1 MNTYLRY
8 TGTWLLLVS
17 LFFVIGILST
27 QNLFTTTQADTL
39 RLDDQEATI
48 RAINQVSPAVVS
60 ITVIE
65 AVERKSQL
73 GDGGTISTIEKQ
85 NRGMGSGFLISSDGL
100 ILTNR
105 HVAHVTARDKGEYKV
120 TLNSGKQY
128 YAQFIG
134 NDPLNDFAI
143 LKIFDNNLPYIK
155 LGDSNKLTVGTTV
168 IAIGN
173 SLGRYSNSATKGIVS
188 GLYRTVAA
196 SGVNG
201 ETEDLKNVIQTD
213 AEINLGNS
221 GGPLI
226 DLNGTVVGIN
236 VAKDQSGDSIG
247 FSIPINEAKPIILS
261 ARNYGRI
268 IRARVGVRF
277 VMITPEMA
285 EEKKLSRTSG
295 ALLVDSEHGDSSITP
310 GGPAEKAGLQTGDII
325 FEIDGRSIDERMP
338 LSSYVNQ
345 FNPGKKIG
353 LRIQRGQ
360 QIFSK
365 IITLDEFK

>member
-1 MNTYLRY
+1 MNKYFRY
-8 TGTWLLLVS
+8 SIILFSAVF
-17 LFFVIGILST
+17 LFFIIVIFVFKNTPTAI
-27 QNLFTTTQADTL
+27 NADTL
-39 RLDDQEATI
+39 QLDDQEATI

-60 ITVIE
+60 ISVIE
-65 AVERKSQL
+65 TVERQSSL
-73 GDGGTISTIEKQ
+73 GNGGTISTTEKQ

-105 HVAHVTARDKGEYKV
+105 HVANVTKRDKAEYKI

-134 NDPLNDFAI
+134 NDPLNDLAV
-143 LKIFDNNLPYIK
+143 LKIFDNNLPFVK

-188 GLYRTVAA
+188 GLYRTLSA
-196 SGVNG
+196 SGNNG

-213 AEINLGNS
+213 AEINVGNS
-221 GGPLI
+221 GGPLV

-247 FSIPINEAKPIILS
+247 FSIPINEAKPIIIS
-261 ARNYGRI
+261 ARNQGRI
-268 IRARVGVRF
+268 VRARVGVRF
-277 VMITPEMA
+277 AMITPEMA
-285 EEKKLSRTSG
+285 EEKKLARTSG
-295 ALLVDSEHGDSSITP
+295 ALLVDSEHGDSSITA
-310 GGPAEKAGLQTGDII
+310 GGPAEKVGLQTGDII
-325 FEIDGRSIDERMP
+325 FEIDGRTIDERMP
-338 LSSYVNQ
+338 LSSYINQ
-345 FNPGKKIG
+345 FTCKKIG
-353 LRIQRGQ
+353 LRVQRGQ

-365 IITLDEFK
+365 VVTLDEFK